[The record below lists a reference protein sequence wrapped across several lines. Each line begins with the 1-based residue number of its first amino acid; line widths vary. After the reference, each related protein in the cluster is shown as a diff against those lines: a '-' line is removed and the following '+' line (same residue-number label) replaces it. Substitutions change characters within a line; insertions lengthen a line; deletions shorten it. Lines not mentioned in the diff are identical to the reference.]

1 MNEWWLLLGFIL
13 MGIVAARLVFGPLHC
28 SVSRMAMASPV
39 LIALLGLA
47 YWKWGAWFEL
57 HEYAVKQQS
66 QKKIQAMLKTVK
78 SPQALIEQLKSK
90 LSHDP
95 ESAQGWFLLGRLYAS
110 QNQWKSASAA
120 FLKAYQFKPDDE
132 AIVLNYAQSL
142 WQLNQN
148 QLNDSIRLL
157 LNQVLRKNESQPD
170 ALAML
175 AMDAY
180 MNHDDAQAINLW
192 QRILKIAPPDSEE
205 AQAIRKA
212 IAKAQSRLSSRTA
225 FKNAFP

>member
-1 MNEWWLLLGFIL
+1 MSEWWLLFGLIL
-13 MGIVAARLVFGPLHC
+13 IGVVAMRLALGPLHW
-28 SVSRMAMASPV
+28 SVSRIAAVSPV
-39 LIALLGLA
+39 LIALVSLA

-57 HEYAVKQQS
+57 HEHAMKQQS
-66 QKKIQAMLKTVK
+66 QQKIQAMLKTVK
-78 SPQALIEQLKSK
+78 SSEALIEQLKSK

-110 QNQWKSASAA
+110 QNQWESASAA

-148 QLNDSIRLL
+148 QFNDVIRSLFK
-157 LNQVLRKNESQPD
+157 QVLRKNESQPD

-180 MNHDDAQAINLW
+180 MNHDDEQAIELW
-192 QRILKIAPPDSEE
+192 QRILKIAPPGSEE
-205 AQAIRKA
+205 AQAVRKA
-212 IAKAQSRLSSRTA
+212 IAKAQSRLSD
-225 FKNAFP
+225 